1 MAQLNFTLEQEF
13 FVGLFSK
20 GREEAFGELM
30 EALLNQFLQ
39 AESAQKLQAEEY
51 ERCSERTDYRN
62 GTRARTLTT
71 RVGSLTLNVPRHR
84 NEVFHSSLLENY
96 QRNEQALI
104 ATMMEM
110 VVQGVSTRKIEKVTE
125 ELCGAK
131 FSKSTVSELCKGLNK
146 SVFEFKN
153 RPLEKSYP
161 FLMLD
166 ALYIKVREDF
176 RVRSKAFL
184 VAFGINEDG
193 RKEILGFDVCENETE
208 YHWESFLRN
217 LKERGLKDVDLA
229 ISDGNPGL
237 ISAIRKELPKAGWQR
252 CQVHFTRNIL
262 GAAPKRYQNG
272 LAEELREM
280 FLATTVEE
288 AREKRNKIIEEYQDV
303 AAKAVNILDEGFED
317 SMNVMCLP
325 LKYRIK
331 LRTTNL
337 LERENRELRRREM
350 VISIFPN
357 VDSALRLMGA
367 VLLDHHNEWPTQS
380 RIFNME
386 EYYQKRE
393 KLLPLLRAA

>member
-62 GTRARTLTT
+62 GTRTRTLTT
-71 RVGSLTLNVPRHR
+71 RVGSLTLHVPRHR
-84 NEVFHSSLLENY
+84 NEVFHSSLLDNY

-104 ATMMEM
+104 TTMMEM

-153 RPLEKSYP
+153 RSLEKSYP
-161 FLMLD
+161 FLILD

-262 GAAPKRYQNG
+262 GATPKHYQKG
-272 LAEELREM
+272 LAEDLREM
-280 FLATTVEE
+280 FLATTVED
-288 AREKRNKIIEEYQDV
+288 ARRKRNKIIEEYQDI

-337 LERENRELRRREM
+337 LERENRELRRREA

-380 RIFNME
+380 RIFNMQ
-386 EYYQKRE
+386 EYYEQRE